1 LGSGGKVEFLNRE
14 NKGYPLVYTRTD
26 GVDTYLIC
34 INPTGETQTYDL
46 NESEQYQTVL
56 QNKEIILEHGRIVL
70 PEVGFWIGKKKE
82 Q

>member
-1 LGSGGKVEFLNRE
+1 
-14 NKGYPLVYTRTD
+14 
-26 GVDTYLIC
+26 
-34 INPTGETQTYDL
+34 
-46 NESEQYQTVL
+46 VL